1 MAQLAFTSGPRMGS
15 SVVLHDALALG
26 PALFRHAAGNWVV
39 AMAGE
44 QRTLRHGDVLTI
56 GGATLVFRDDPLSAD
71 IVDSGASTRVLS
83 STAAREPIVGL
94 GEGPLQDLFRLSSAV
109 HASLQ
114 PADVAS
120 RLLDQLARTFSPDRC
135 FLLLADDRGRLSVKA
150 ERPAGAG
157 AIPPRAVVDEVVAG
171 RYSHRAEKVIATPM
185 TRGDRLIGVLLLE
198 RARGWS
204 EDDLNLLAAAAE
216 PAALAIDNARAHER
230 EIAFGRRMARMS
242 EASRRLALLAS
253 EDEAARAAVDE
264 ACRLFECTK
273 ASLLLFDAAT
283 GTLRVAA
290 SNCVDPA
297 LWPSIGIKPGEGLA
311 GRVFAD
317 ARPAVVDAVDRP
329 TAGRQYSTESFAIAP
344 VVARAGS
351 RPLGVLTVTDKS
363 SREPFTARDEG
374 ALALFA
380 AHGAVALEAARFFE
394 RTTADALTRLPARSF
409 FDARLEEEVKA
420 ALAAST
426 PLALLVAD
434 VDHLKDKN
442 EIYGKETGDR
452 LLRETGAVMRGFGPA
467 ARLGEDAFTLLVPGL
482 DLGGA
487 ISLAK
492 DLRLAIERFDFNAD
506 HEPLHATVSVGLAVL
521 KPGET
526 PDAFLKR
533 AEQAVYMAKKNGRN
547 RVESAR

>member
-15 SVVLHDALALG
+15 SVALTDGLALG
-26 PALFRHAAGNWVV
+26 PAVFRRSAAGWTI

-44 QRTLRHGDVLTI
+44 QRTLKHGDALTI
-56 GGATLVFRDDPLSAD
+56 GGATLVFRDDPISAD
-71 IVDSGASTRVLS
+71 IVDSGASTRRL
-83 STAAREPIVGL
+83 TAAAASESTDALDGNALRSL
-94 GEGPLQDLFRLSSAV
+94 CRLTAAAHS
-109 HASLQ
+109 SLQ
-114 PADVAS
+114 LEEVGA
-120 RLLDQLARTFSPDRC
+120 RLLDQLQRILGPDRSV
-135 FLLLADDRGRLSVKA
+135 LLLADDRGRLAVKA
-150 ERPAGAG
+150 ERPAGG
-157 AIPPRAVVDEVVAG
+157 APPPRSVVDQAVQELSSVKEGSLMATPL
-171 RYSHRAEKVIATPM
+171 RRAE
-185 TRGDRLIGVLLLE
+185 RLIGILFVE
-198 RARGWS
+198 RARPWS
-204 EDDLNLLAAAAE
+204 EDELNFFAAAAE
-216 PAALAIDNARAHER
+216 PAAIAVDNARAHER

-242 EASRRLALLAS
+242 EASRRLSQFAS

-273 ASLLLFDAAT
+273 ASLLLFDAPS

-297 LWPSIGIKPGEGLA
+297 LWPSIGIKPGDGLA

-351 RPLGVLTVTDKS
+351 RPHGVLTVTDKS

-380 AHGAVALEAARFFE
+380 AHAAVALEAARFFE
-394 RTTADALTRLPARSF
+394 RTTADTLTRLPARSF

-420 ALAAST
+420 ATASST
-426 PLALLVAD
+426 PLSLLVMD
-434 VDHLKDKN
+434 IDNLKDKN
-442 EIYGKETGDR
+442 EIYGHETGDR
-452 LLRETGAVMRGFGPA
+452 LLREAGGIARTYGAA
-467 ARLGEDAFTLLVPGL
+467 ARLGEDAFALLVPAL
-482 DLGGA
+482 DLAGA

-492 DLRLAIERFDFNAD
+492 DLRLAVERFDFNAD
-506 HEPLHATVSVGLAVL
+506 HEAMHATVSVGLAVL

-526 PDAFLKR
+526 PEAFLKR
-533 AEQAVYMAKKNGRN
+533 AEQAVYMAKRNGRN